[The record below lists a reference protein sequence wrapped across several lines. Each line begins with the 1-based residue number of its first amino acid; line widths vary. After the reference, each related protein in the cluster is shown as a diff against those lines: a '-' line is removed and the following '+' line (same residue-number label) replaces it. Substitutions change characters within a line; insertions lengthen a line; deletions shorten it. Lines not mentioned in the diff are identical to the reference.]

1 MADTR
6 LKYDA
11 STAMGQIMQE
21 GINYLQL
28 ARANLER
35 TAQAVTLMGSEGAAV
50 EMGIDVAGYTNFRN
64 RLNDLNTAL
73 QTDPINKIIPL
84 FDQG

>member
-6 LKYDA
+6 LTYDA
-11 STAMGQIMQE
+11 KTAMGQIMAE

-28 ARANLER
+28 SRANLER
-35 TAQAVTLMGSEGAAV
+35 TAQAVTLMGSEGAQA
-50 EMGIDVAGYTNFRN
+50 EMGINSDDYSNFRN

-73 QTDPINKIIPL
+73 QSDPIAKLVPL